1 MSSRSPRRSQRRSL
15 TPATAKTAVA
25 LRPSDGI
32 TPTPKERHSGT
43 TEEEAEQRQRPLHA
57 KAGRDAAKK
66 GVGAHEQRLSEQAQG
81 YSWLR
86 SMPPWTRWMLTHNL
100 CIPAPK
106 DLRNAPD

>member
-1 MSSRSPRRSQRRSL
+1 MCRVLTQSRTPGRSQHHSL
-15 TPATAKTAVA
+15 TPTTAKTTVA

-57 KAGRDAAKK
+57 GLTPKQEETQRNGL
-66 GVGAHEQRLSEQAQG
+66 GAHEPRLSEQAQG

-86 SMPPWTRWMLTHNL
+86 SMP
-100 CIPAPK
+100 A
-106 DLRNAPD
+106 